1 MMNKRAVL
9 NVGGER
15 HEVLW
20 RTLEQIPYSRLGGKT
35 SCIFKKFPIPT
46 KTSRILI
53 KLSSIAGKLAVASS
67 HESVMEQAD
76 YYSLIGETPLLP
88 SLLSNFLCY
97 PISFVIQFPLVSNF
111 LYYPILMARQRV
123 LLWSTSTFLQDNPQ
137 LLQNGS
143 PPYHRWNVRSYS
155 HKKKIIWAGFLAFF
169 YWPAEQVRHCFFW
182 RPHLLGDTGPLAG
195 ELLSEQI
202 HEQVDRIYS
211 DWFLGLRDLSK
222 DVKI

>member
-123 LLWSTSTFLQDNPQ
+123 LLWSTPTFLQDNPQ

-155 HKKKIIWAGFLAFF
+155 HKKK
-169 YWPAEQVRHCFFW
+169 
-182 RPHLLGDTGPLAG
+182 
-195 ELLSEQI
+195 LSEQVFLPFFI
-202 HEQVDRIYS
+202 GQLSRCVIAFS
-211 DWFLGLRDLSK
+211 DDLTYWGIQDLWLESCCQNK
-222 DVKI
+222 YMSRLIGYIQIGF

>member
-46 KTSRILI
+46 KTSHILI

-97 PISFVIQFPLVSNF
+97 PISFVIQFPLLSNF
-111 LYYPILMARQRV
+111 LWCQIFFIIQFSWLDNEFFFDRHPRSFKTILNYYR
-123 LLWSTSTFLQDNPQ
+123 
-137 LLQNGS
+137 
-143 PPYHRWNVRSYS
+143 
-155 HKKKIIWAGFLAFF
+155 
-169 YWPAEQVRHCFFW
+169 
-182 RPHLLGDTGPLAG
+182 TGRLHTTDEMWDLIPTKFV
-195 ELLSEQI
+195 LSEQVFLPFFI
-202 HEQVDRIYS
+202 GQLSRCVIAFS
-211 DWFLGLRDLSK
+211 DDLTYWGIQDLWLESCCQNK
-222 DVKI
+222 YMSRLIGYIQIGF